1 MHIRQGGYST
11 ACSSAVATARRL
23 TDTLRIL
30 IQPYLLRRLKIDVL
44 ALDER
49 KDRHEQVD
57 DPGRSQQN
65 TISIST
71 KREENVN
78 GGNVG
83 ILPMKREQ
91 IIFCKLTKAQRFMY
105 EKVCF
110 TRKLHFYIF

>member
-49 KDRHEQVD
+49 KDRHERVD
-57 DPGRSQQN
+57 DQGKSQHN
-65 TISIST
+65 MFST
-71 KREENVN
+71 KREENLN

-83 ILPMKREQ
+83 ILPLKREQ
-91 IIFCKLTKAQRFMY
+91 IIFCKLTKAQRFIY

-110 TRKLHFYIF
+110 FRYTFIFICV